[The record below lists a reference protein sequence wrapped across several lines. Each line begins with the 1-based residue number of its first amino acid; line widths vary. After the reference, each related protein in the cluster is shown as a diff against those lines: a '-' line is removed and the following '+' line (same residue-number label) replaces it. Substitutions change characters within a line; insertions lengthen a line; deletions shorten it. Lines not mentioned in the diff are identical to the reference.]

1 MRAWLKGVRTG
12 AATAG
17 ACFLSCAA
25 VGWALLRPPPDLRVW
40 SLMLMLPG
48 LAAMAL
54 IASTTFVPGLVKEAD
69 RPFPWSLTLPT
80 VFAAWLVAGVQALAA
95 SPIAAVRA
103 EGYVRADQVW
113 ARPEAV
119 AAAWVASILVSA
131 LALRAPTAEQSDAD
145 RRRD

>member
-25 VGWALLRPPPDLRVW
+25 VGWALVRPGPDLRVW

-54 IASTTFVPGLVKEAD
+54 IASSALVPGLVKGAD
-69 RPFPWSLTLPT
+69 RSWPWSLTLPS
-80 VFAAWLVAGVQALAA
+80 VFAAWLVAGVQALAS

-131 LALRAPTAEQSDAD
+131 LALRAPATDHSDAD
-145 RRRD
+145 SRRD